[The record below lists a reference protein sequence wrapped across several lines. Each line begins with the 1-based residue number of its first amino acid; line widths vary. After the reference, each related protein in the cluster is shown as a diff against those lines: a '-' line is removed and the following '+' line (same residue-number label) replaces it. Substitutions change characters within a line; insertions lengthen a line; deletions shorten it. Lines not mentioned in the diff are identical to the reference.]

1 MNAIPEKFHDLL
13 KDETRAFAYLGTIM
27 SDGSP
32 QVTPVWFNVDG
43 ENLLINS
50 AAGRVKDKNMRRD
63 GRIALTIADP
73 KNMYRYIQ
81 VRGKIVEIDEA
92 NGRAHINAL
101 SKKYTGRDIYNGPPH
116 EQRVRYRILIE
127 HCDAHG

>member
-1 MNAIPEKFHDLL
+1 MISIPENFHDLL
-13 KDETRAFAYLGTIM
+13 KDETRAYAYLGTIM

-43 ENLLINS
+43 DNLLINS
-50 AAGRVKDKNMRRD
+50 AVGRVKDKNMRRD
-63 GRIALTIADP
+63 NRVTLTIADP

-81 VRGKIVEIDEA
+81 ARGKIIEIDEA

-101 SKKYTGRDIYNGPPH
+101 AKKYRGLDLYPGPAA
-116 EQRVRYRILIE
+116 EQRVRYRIQIE

>member
-13 KDETRAFAYLGTIM
+13 KDETRAFAYLGTTM

-43 ENLLINS
+43 DNLLINS
-50 AAGRVKDKNMRRD
+50 AVGRVKDKNMRRD
-63 GRIALTIADP
+63 PRIALTIADP

-81 VRGKIVEIDEA
+81 VRGRIVEINEA

-101 SKKYTGRDIYNGPPH
+101 SKKYTGREIYAGSAD
-116 EQRVRYRILIE
+116 EQRVRYRIQID